1 MSKISDFMKEHKGAV
16 IFGMVSVLMLIV
28 IVVLVS
34 ILFHYVYP
42 TAKDVYDIRNT
53 ESFKRMEK
61 YKTGNDTGNETGNE
75 TDGNVVNI
83 NLTSVGREDNGY
95 YPYVYYDVNEKNQLK
110 YGDHSGINREY
121 LEFPIHIGK
130 NTQLF
135 NGMLINPGF
144 NFNAGDD
151 TNCYSKWCEQD
162 AFNAVYKG
170 NCNKSQV
177 KILCKDKNKGEA
189 IKTGDIVYFE
199 SGGKYLKASSD
210 GNRIK
215 WDSDSGESKGNF
227 ANSEFYINIY

>member
-16 IFGMVSVLMLIV
+16 IFGMLSVLMLIV
-28 IVVLVS
+28 LVVLVS

-53 ESFKRMEK
+53 EPFKRMEK
-61 YKTGNDTGNETGNE
+61 YETGNE
-75 TDGNVVNI
+75 TDGNVINI
-83 NLTSVGREDNGY
+83 NLISVGRKDMN
-95 YPYVYYDVNEKNQLK
+95 VYYDVNEKNQLK
-110 YGDHSGINREY
+110 YGDFSGVNPEY

-135 NGMLINPGF
+135 NGMTINPGF
-144 NFNAGDD
+144 NFNSGDD
-151 TNCYSKWCEQD
+151 NNCYGKWCEQD

-189 IKTGDIVYFE
+189 IETGDIVYFE

-227 ANSEFYINIY
+227 ANCEFYINVF